1 MINDILRILDSSI
14 SYDGGTQYV
23 TACPVGDIVVS
34 GAASTNAT
42 KAKEMI
48 NPLRHLY
55 HIEFIHGT
63 TVLLACPFRG

>member
-34 GAASTNAT
+34 CAASTNAT

-48 NPLRHLY
+48 NPVETLVPHRVHTWY
-55 HIEFIHGT
+55 HGT
-63 TVLLACPFRG
+63 TCLPL